1 VRSAELGGSA
11 SRTRAGPTVVGMSSP
26 AVSVAGA
33 TVGDMAQNHLH
44 ACTFFDDGDLDLV
57 CVCGTRGAVVVDDDA
72 PDGLLGVLL
81 DDVDRPVAVTLTA
94 PPELAVAA

>member
-1 VRSAELGGSA
+1 
-11 SRTRAGPTVVGMSSP
+11 MSP
-26 AVSVAGA
+26 PVVSVAGA

-72 PDGLLGVLL
+72 PDGLLVVLL

-94 PPELAVAA
+94 PRELAVSA